1 MPTNSKHGC
10 SGDAAAVTFLYCL
23 MGESGLPLIVPE
35 IAVTRQIGGKFHILY
50 ELIAVTNFI
59 AG

>member
-23 MGESGLPLIVPE
+23 MGEVDYHLSSHALLFFV
-35 IAVTRQIGGKFHILY
+35 
-50 ELIAVTNFI
+50 N
-59 AG
+59 